1 MTPDP
6 KQIFILA
13 VICPIFFMG
22 IIAYADSRKIKD
34 RIDQGYRSAIVNR
47 VIDGDTVDLDVSLG
61 FGVKIFIR
69 ARLARIDTPE
79 LRAKDPETRNKAR
92 DAKNFLK
99 EILATPRTEIT
110 VRCPK
115 KGKYGRW
122 ICTLYQDDID
132 INQLLLDK
140 GYAKP
145 YFH

>member
-34 RIDQGYRSAIVNR
+34 RIDQGYRSA
-47 VIDGDTVDLDVSLG
+47 
-61 FGVKIFIR
+61 
-69 ARLARIDTPE
+69 IDTPE